1 MTNDPA
7 FAKASAGRQI
17 PMTNQSPNPND
28 QSLVL
33 VIDTSGEKAFVALVR
48 DGDVVGER
56 TWEVSWDA
64 GRQVLNVVDELL
76 EGAGL
81 KLEEIDRIGV
91 GAGPGRHYSALRAGV
106 TVANLLAYASG
117 AEMVQLTSLDKS
129 GLVSEACVA
138 KPVKAVL
145 PRYD

>member
-1 MTNDPA
+1 M
-7 FAKASAGRQI
+7 
-17 PMTNQSPNPND
+17 
-28 QSLVL
+28 LVL
-33 VIDTSGEKAFVALVR
+33 IIDTSGEKAFVALVR

-91 GAGPGRHYSALRAGV
+91 GGGAAGAP
-106 TVANLLAYASG
+106 LLS
-117 AEMVQLTSLDKS
+117 
-129 GLVSEACVA
+129 ACVGGGGGGGGGLCGF
-138 KPVKAVL
+138 VWWWRRV
-145 PRYD
+145 